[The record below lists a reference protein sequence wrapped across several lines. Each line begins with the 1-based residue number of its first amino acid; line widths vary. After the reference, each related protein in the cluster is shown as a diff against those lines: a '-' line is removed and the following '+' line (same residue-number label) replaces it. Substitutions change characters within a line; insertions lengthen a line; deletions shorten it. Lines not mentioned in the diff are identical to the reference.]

1 VVNQLKQV
9 QIILLELVML
19 NIILSVVVA
28 ELLFVLTEDN
38 QMDLNVILL
47 KDFALFTIYL
57 RNMASVEC
65 TTAKLPQVALTEFQT
80 AVIYPLVVL
89 PSLRCQPVSV
99 E

>member
-19 NIILSVVVA
+19 NITLSVVVA

-47 KDFALFTIYL
+47 KDFVLSTICL
-57 RNMASVEC
+57 HNMASVEC
-65 TTAKLPQVALTEFQT
+65 TTVKLPQVALMESQIAAT
-80 AVIYPLVVL
+80 YPLVVL